1 MIRPARLGERLSGPG
16 TAFAAP
22 RGLQYVQRVS
32 RVWSLARAYWL
43 DGLIVVAAGASAL
56 EVALRNDPAREPT
69 VAPWFAVPAI
79 ALVMLPLLGRRRFPF
94 AAPAS
99 VWLLAAAL
107 SFVDGD
113 LVPFTATASVAGL
126 VAAFLLGNLP
136 DSVQARFGLAVVFIG
151 AEIVVYHDPSHGAG
165 ELIFTP
171 LLFVIGWL
179 AGFALRERAEQAEA
193 AEVRASLAERERE
206 AAARIAVAEERSRIA
221 RRIVEAG
228 DAERR
233 RLERDL
239 HDGAQSRLVAVAVKL
254 RLARV
259 KAQGQ
264 PEVAELLDESTAEL
278 QASLDE
284 LRELARGIHPAVLTD
299 RGLPAALEAL
309 AGRAPV
315 PVEIAAVP
323 PDGLPDAAAT
333 AVYFV
338 VAEAL
343 TNVAKYA
350 RAEHATVAVRRVTDK
365 VLVEVSDDGVGG
377 ADVAGGSGLRGLSDR
392 VSALDG
398 RLELSS
404 PVGEGTRV
412 RAEIPSRR
420 PHRSARPE
428 RPPAFATLLTRP
440 PDAKA
445 SPRRRHGLDQEITGR
460 RPHVAGRRRQRE
472 HRARCGV
479 GSPGGDSGGRGRH
492 GRFHGGAGRGQ
503 RREAGNQRQG
513 G

>member
-1 MIRPARLGERLSGPG
+1 M
-16 TAFAAP
+16 
-22 RGLQYVQRVS
+22 S

-43 DGLIVVAAGASAL
+43 DGLIVMAAVASAL
-56 EVALRNDPAREPT
+56 EVALRNDPVREPT

-79 ALVMLPLLGRRRFPF
+79 ALVILPLLGRRRFPF

-165 ELIFTP
+165 ELIFSP

-239 HDGAQSRLVAVAVKL
+239 HDGAQSRLVALAVKL

-259 KAQGQ
+259 KAQAQ

-323 PDGLPDAAAT
+323 PGGLPDAAAT

-350 RAEHATVAVRRVTDK
+350 RADHATVAVRRVADK

-404 PVGEGTRV
+404 PVGDGTRV
-412 RAEIPSRR
+412 RAEIPL
-420 PHRSARPE
+420 AQT
-428 RPPAFATLLTRP
+428 A
-440 PDAKA
+440 
-445 SPRRRHGLDQEITGR
+445 
-460 RPHVAGRRRQRE
+460 
-472 HRARCGV
+472 
-479 GSPGGDSGGRGRH
+479 
-492 GRFHGGAGRGQ
+492 
-503 RREAGNQRQG
+503 
-513 G
+513 